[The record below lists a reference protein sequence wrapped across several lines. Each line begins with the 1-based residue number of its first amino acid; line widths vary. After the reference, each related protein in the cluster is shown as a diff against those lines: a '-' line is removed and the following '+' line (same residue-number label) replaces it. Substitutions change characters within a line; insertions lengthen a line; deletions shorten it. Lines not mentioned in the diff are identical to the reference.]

1 MEVPEWARSG
11 ASPGKRLPQGPA
23 LGRSEVSPPRAGVV
37 SQSSSFGERRHDR
50 KDPER
55 KARDD
60 RERSVRHHERDY
72 RGRKHHRRREGA
84 SSHERKPE
92 RHVPVDNTEKKFQGG
107 HAPVKSKAAENVP
120 VVLSKTEG
128 LAAVS
133 AWKAREELV
142 TLLEK
147 RADPLE
153 VAAAIRAGVEGTPYQ
168 PVTDKS
174 LLGSEKPR
182 SSKVGPSA
190 KSQSPRSRSS
200 RGDQRDDLAGMFGTS
215 VEEQRFLLLGG
226 GVKPSLPEWTGGSPS
241 AAIRFEKRAALP
253 PKQEDAEVVV
263 KFAAKASLPPAESLQ
278 PPNPPSEDSLES
290 EESGWEEIDQHVE
303 EEQAIPFEKKA
314 RLPHPDELE
323 IAEPPPPPPPKI
335 RGGGR
340 SKPELEQLEKYNGRA
355 RAVFE
360 RLVVAKV
367 KMDLVDL
374 VFDAS
379 HGPPLDGERF
389 ALHTE
394 PKSAS
399 TGLRYVRLIERLLDF
414 YDETTSPESEL
425 NPVSGA
431 VVTAFIESLIENE
444 AGYRTPQAV
453 MYALDFFGV
462 VFGFHRKGAG
472 WDRCLKVSGTYA
484 SKRPPRTGADFL
496 TPEMLMYLEKV
507 VNDGSRGPA
516 DRLVAGRLRLCCQAS
531 VRHSDLVRTRLRDV
545 EWCRDKGKT
554 TVRGLRAC

>member
-1 MEVPEWARSG
+1 M
-11 ASPGKRLPQGPA
+11 K
-23 LGRSEVSPPRAGVV
+23 
-37 SQSSSFGERRHDR
+37 
-50 KDPER
+50 
-55 KARDD
+55 
-60 RERSVRHHERDY
+60 
-72 RGRKHHRRREGA
+72 
-84 SSHERKPE
+84 
-92 RHVPVDNTEKKFQGG
+92 
-107 HAPVKSKAAENVP
+107 
-120 VVLSKTEG
+120 
-128 LAAVS
+128 
-133 AWKAREELV
+133 
-142 TLLEK
+142 
-147 RADPLE
+147 

-168 PVTDKS
+168 PASDKS
-174 LLGSEKPR
+174 PLSSEKPH

-200 RGDQRDDLAGMFGTS
+200 RGDQKDDLAGMFGTS
-215 VEEQRFLLLGG
+215 VEEQRFLLLCGG
-226 GVKPSLPEWTGGSPS
+226 TKPILPDWIGGSPS
-241 AAIRFEKRAALP
+241 AAIRFEKRALP
-253 PKQEDAEVVV
+253 QKHEDAEMVG
-263 KFAAKASLPPAESLQ
+263 KFAAKAFLPPAESLQ

-290 EESGWEEIDQHVE
+290 VESEWEEVDQHVE
-303 EEQAIPFEKKA
+303 EEEVLPFEKKA

-323 IAEPPPPPPPKI
+323 VVEPPPPPPPKV
-335 RGGGR
+335 RGDGR
-340 SKPELEQLEKYNGRA
+340 SKSELEQLEKYNGRA

-379 HGPPLDGERF
+379 KDPPLDGERF

-399 TGLRYVRLIERLLDF
+399 TGLRYVRLIERLLDY
-414 YDETTSPESEL
+414 YDETVSPESES

-431 VVTAFIESLIENE
+431 VVTAFIESLIVNE

-453 MYALDFFGV
+453 MYSLDFFGV
-462 VFGFHRKGAG
+462 VFGFQRKGVG

-531 VRHSDLVRTRLRDV
+531 IRHSDLVRTRLRDV
-545 EWCRDKGKT
+545 E
-554 TVRGLRAC
+554 